1 MAMQAHLAELEKR
14 HEALEREI
22 QTELLRPSGDDLKVV
37 TLKRKKLMLKEEI
50 ERLRARSTKP
60 VLH

>member
-1 MAMQAHLAELEKR
+1 MAIQAHLAELEKR

-22 QTELLRPSGDDLKVV
+22 QKEMLRPSGDDLKVV

-50 ERLRARSTKP
+50 ERLRQKNSKP

>member
-22 QTELLRPSGDDLKVV
+22 QTELHRPSGDDLKVV
-37 TLKRKKLMLKEEI
+37 TLKRKKLQLKEEI
-50 ERLRARSTKP
+50 ERLRGKSAKP

>member
-14 HEALEREI
+14 HEALEKEI
-22 QTELLRPSGDDLKVV
+22 QTELLRPSGDDLRVV

-50 ERLRARSTKP
+50 ERLRARSVKP

>member
-1 MAMQAHLAELEKR
+1 MTVQAHLAELEKR

-22 QTELLRPSGDDLKVV
+22 QTELLRPSGDDLRVV

-50 ERLRARSTKP
+50 ERLRHRNEKP

>member
-1 MAMQAHLAELEKR
+1 MTVQAHLAELEKR
-14 HEALEREI
+14 HDALEREI

-37 TLKRKKLMLKEEI
+37 TLQRQKLQLKEEI
-50 ERLRARSTKP
+50 ERLRTKKP

>member
-37 TLKRKKLMLKEEI
+37 MLKRKKLMLKEEI

>member
-14 HEALEREI
+14 HEALEKEI
-22 QTELLRPSGDDLKVV
+22 QTELLRPSGDDLRVV

-50 ERLRARSTKP
+50 ERLRHKNGKP

>member
-1 MAMQAHLAELEKR
+1 MAIQAHLAELEKR

-22 QTELLRPSGDDLKVV
+22 QLEMLRPSGDDLKVV
-37 TLKRKKLMLKEEI
+37 TMKRKKLMLKEEI
-50 ERLRARSTKP
+50 ERLRQKSSKP

>member
-1 MAMQAHLAELEKR
+1 MAVQAHLAELEKR
-14 HEALEREI
+14 HEALEKEI
-22 QTELLRPSGDDLKVV
+22 QTELLRPSGDDLRVV

-50 ERLRARSTKP
+50 ERLRNGKP

>member
-1 MAMQAHLAELEKR
+1 MAIQAHLAELEKR

-22 QTELLRPSGDDLKVV
+22 QSEMLRPSGDDLKVV

-50 ERLRARSTKP
+50 ERLRQKNGKP

>member
-1 MAMQAHLAELEKR
+1 MGIQAHLAELEKR

-22 QTELLRPSGDDLKVV
+22 QTEMLRPSGDDLKVV

-50 ERLRARSTKP
+50 ERLRHKSAKP

>member
-37 TLKRKKLMLKEEI
+37 TLKRKKLILKEEI

>member
-1 MAMQAHLAELEKR
+1 MAIQAHLAELEKR

-22 QTELLRPSGDDLKVV
+22 QTEMLRPSGDDLKVV
-37 TLKRKKLMLKEEI
+37 TMKRKKLMLKEEI
-50 ERLRARSTKP
+50 ERLRQKSSKP

>member
-1 MAMQAHLAELEKR
+1 MTVQAHLAELEKR
-14 HEALEREI
+14 HDALEREI

-37 TLKRKKLMLKEEI
+37 TLKRKKLQLKEEI
-50 ERLRARSTKP
+50 ERLRTKKP

>member
-1 MAMQAHLAELEKR
+1 MAIQAHLAELEKR

-22 QTELLRPSGDDLKVV
+22 QTEMLRPSGDDLKVV
-37 TLKRKKLMLKEEI
+37 TLKRKKLILKEEI
-50 ERLRARSTKP
+50 ERLRHKSAKP

>member
-1 MAMQAHLAELEKR
+1 MAIQAHLAELEKR

-22 QTELLRPSGDDLKVV
+22 QTEMLRPSGDDLKVV

-50 ERLRARSTKP
+50 ERLRHKSAKP
-60 VLH
+60 ILH

>member
-1 MAMQAHLAELEKR
+1 MAIQAHLAELEKR

-22 QTELLRPSGDDLKVV
+22 QLEMLRPSGNDLKVV
-37 TLKRKKLMLKEEI
+37 TMKRKKLMLKEEI
-50 ERLRARSTKP
+50 ERLRQKSSKP

>member
-1 MAMQAHLAELEKR
+1 MAVQAHLAELEKR
-14 HEALEREI
+14 HEALEKEI
-22 QTELLRPSGDDLKVV
+22 QTELLRPSGDDLRVV

-50 ERLRARSTKP
+50 ERLRNGKH

>member
-1 MAMQAHLAELEKR
+1 MAIQAHLAELEKR
-14 HEALEREI
+14 HEALERKI
-22 QTELLRPSGDDLKVV
+22 QTEMLRPSGDDLKVV

-50 ERLRARSTKP
+50 ERLRHKSAKP

>member
-14 HEALEREI
+14 HEALEKEI
-22 QTELLRPSGDDLKVV
+22 QTELLRPSGDDLRVV

-50 ERLRARSTKP
+50 ERLRNGKH